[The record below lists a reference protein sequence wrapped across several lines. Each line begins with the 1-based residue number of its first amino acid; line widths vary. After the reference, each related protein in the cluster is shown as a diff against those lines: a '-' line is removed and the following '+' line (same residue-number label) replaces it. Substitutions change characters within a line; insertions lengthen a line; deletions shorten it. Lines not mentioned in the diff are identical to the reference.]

1 LFLNLGLENSAS
13 ILNFCRTKEIF
24 KKNNKTHNMNKIAL
38 VTGASAGIG
47 EACALKL
54 AENGFDLIIAGR
66 RQKNLESLAKLIEEK
81 FNKDVLS
88 LCLDVRNYE
97 DVERT
102 INALPEKWKNIDVL
116 VNNAGLAVGVSPIEQ
131 GIIDDWDRMIDTNV
145 KGLLYVTRCVSP
157 LMTARKKGLIVN
169 ISSIAGKEAYPGGN
183 VYCGTKH
190 AVEAITKGM
199 RIDLLPHNIRVSSI
213 APGMVE
219 TEFSLVRFK
228 GDENKAEQVYE
239 GFSPLKAEDIADS
252 LLFIATRP
260 EHVSINDILIMPS
273 AQASAR
279 DVNRK

>member
-1 LFLNLGLENSAS
+1 
-13 ILNFCRTKEIF
+13 
-24 KKNNKTHNMNKIAL
+24 MNKIAL
-38 VTGASAGIG
+38 VTGASSGIG
-47 EACALKL
+47 EACAIKL
-54 AENGFDLIIAGR
+54 ARNGFDLIITGR
-66 RQKNLESLAKLIEEK
+66 RKKNLEKLVEEIQQT
-81 FNKDVLS
+81 NKNKVLS

-97 DVERT
+97 DVEKT
-102 INALPEKWKNIDVL
+102 INSLPEEWKNIDVL

-131 GIIDDWDRMIDTNV
+131 GVIDDWNRMIDTNV

-157 LMTARKKGLIVN
+157 LMAERKKGLIVN
-169 ISSIAGKEAYPGGN
+169 ISSIAGKETYPGGN

-228 GDENKAEQVYE
+228 GDENKAEQVYT
-239 GFSPLKAEDIADS
+239 GFEPLNAEDIADS
-252 LLFIATRP
+252 LLFIVTRP
-260 EHVSINDILIMPS
+260 KHVSINDILIMPS

-279 DVNRK
+279 DVNRN

>member
-1 LFLNLGLENSAS
+1 
-13 ILNFCRTKEIF
+13 
-24 KKNNKTHNMNKIAL
+24 MNKIAL

-66 RQKNLESLAKLIEEK
+66 RKKNLDNLAGKI
-81 FNKDVLS
+81 KDTHKTEVLS
-88 LCLDVRNYE
+88 LCLDVRNFE
-97 DVERT
+97 EVEKT
-102 INALPEKWKNIDVL
+102 IDSLPSEWKNIDLL

-131 GIIDDWDRMIDTNV
+131 GVVDDWDRMIDTNV
-145 KGLLYVTRCVSP
+145 KGLLYVTRCISP
-157 LMTARKKGLIVN
+157 LMAERKKGLIVN

-219 TEFSLVRFK
+219 TEFSIVRFK
-228 GDENKAEQVYE
+228 GDEDKAEKVYE
-239 GFSPLKAEDIADS
+239 GFEPLKAEDIADS

>member
-1 LFLNLGLENSAS
+1 
-13 ILNFCRTKEIF
+13 
-24 KKNNKTHNMNKIAL
+24 MNKIAL
-38 VTGASAGIG
+38 ITGASAGIG
-47 EACALKL
+47 EACAIKL

-66 RQKNLESLAKLIEEK
+66 REKNLEKLAKKIQES
-81 FNKDVLS
+81 NKTEILR
-88 LCLDVRNYE
+88 LCLDVRNYQE
-97 DVERT
+97 VEKT
-102 INALPEKWKNIDVL
+102 INSLPEKWKNIDVL

-131 GIIDDWDRMIDTNV
+131 GVVDDWDRMIDTNV

-157 LMTARKKGLIVN
+157 LMAERKKGLIVN
-169 ISSIAGKEAYPGGN
+169 ISSIAGREIYPGGN

-199 RIDLLPHNIRVSSI
+199 RIDLLPHNIRVSTI

-228 GDENKAEQVYE
+228 GDENKADQVYN
-239 GFSPLKAEDIADS
+239 GFKPLKAEDIADS

-260 EHVSINDILIMPS
+260 EHVSINEILIMPS

>member
-1 LFLNLGLENSAS
+1 
-13 ILNFCRTKEIF
+13 
-24 KKNNKTHNMNKIAL
+24 MNKIAL
-38 VTGASAGIG
+38 ITGASAGIG
-47 EACALKL
+47 EACAIKL
-54 AENGFDLIIAGR
+54 AENGYDLIIAGR
-66 RQKNLESLAKLIEEK
+66 RKKNLDDLSDKIRK
-81 FNKDVLS
+81 QYNKEVLS
-88 LCLDVRNYE
+88 LCLDVRNFE
-97 DVERT
+97 EVEKT
-102 INALPEKWKNIDVL
+102 INSLPSDWKNIDVL

-131 GIIDDWDRMIDTNV
+131 GVIDDWDRMIDTNV
-145 KGLLYVTRCVSP
+145 KGLLYVTRCVTP
-157 LMTARKKGLIVN
+157 LMAERKKGLIVN

-228 GDENKAEQVYE
+228 GDENKAEQVYN
-239 GFSPLKAEDIADS
+239 GFEPLRAEDIADS

>member
-1 LFLNLGLENSAS
+1 
-13 ILNFCRTKEIF
+13 
-24 KKNNKTHNMNKIAL
+24 MNKIAL
-38 VTGASAGIG
+38 ITGASAGIG
-47 EACALKL
+47 KACAIKL

-66 RQKNLESLAKLIEEK
+66 REKNLEKLAAKIQES
-81 FNKDVLS
+81 NKNEVLS

-97 DVERT
+97 EVEKT
-102 INALPEKWKNIDVL
+102 INSLPDKWKHIDVL

-131 GIIDDWDRMIDTNV
+131 GVVDDWDRMIDTNV

-157 LMTARKKGLIVN
+157 LMAERKKGLIVN

-228 GDENKAEQVYE
+228 GDENKAEQVYN
-239 GFSPLKAEDIADS
+239 GIKPLKAEDIADS

-260 EHVSINDILIMPS
+260 DHVSINDILIMPS

-279 DVNRK
+279 DVNRN

>member
-1 LFLNLGLENSAS
+1 
-13 ILNFCRTKEIF
+13 
-24 KKNNKTHNMNKIAL
+24 MNKIAL
-38 VTGASAGIG
+38 ITGASAGIG
-47 EACALKL
+47 EACAIKL

-66 RQKNLESLAKLIEEK
+66 REKNLEKLAKKIQETYK
-81 FNKDVLS
+81 IQVLS
-88 LCLDVRNYE
+88 LCLDVRNYK
-97 DVERT
+97 DVEKT
-102 INALPEKWKNIDVL
+102 INSLPEKWKNIDIL

-131 GIIDDWDRMIDTNV
+131 GVVDDWDRMIDTNV

-157 LMTARKKGLIVN
+157 LLVERKKGLIVN

-228 GDENKAEQVYE
+228 GDEDKAEQVYN
-239 GFSPLKAEDIADS
+239 GFEPLKAEDIADS

-260 EHVSINDILIMPS
+260 DHVSINDILIMPS

-279 DVNRK
+279 DVNRN

>member
-1 LFLNLGLENSAS
+1 
-13 ILNFCRTKEIF
+13 
-24 KKNNKTHNMNKIAL
+24 MNKIAL
-38 VTGASAGIG
+38 ITGASAGIG
-47 EACALKL
+47 EACAIKL
-54 AENGFDLIIAGR
+54 AENGYDLIIAGR
-66 RQKNLESLAKLIEEK
+66 RKKNLDDLSDKIK
-81 FNKDVLS
+81 KQYNKEVLS
-88 LCLDVRNYE
+88 LCLDVRNFE
-97 DVERT
+97 EVEKT
-102 INALPEKWKNIDVL
+102 INSLPSDWKNIDVL

-131 GIIDDWDRMIDTNV
+131 GVIDDWDRMIDTNV
-145 KGLLYVTRCVSP
+145 KGLLYVTRCVTP
-157 LMTARKKGLIVN
+157 LMAERKKGLIVN

-183 VYCGTKH
+183 IYCGTKH

-228 GDENKAEQVYE
+228 GDENKAEQVYN
-239 GFSPLKAEDIADS
+239 GFEPLRAEDIADS

>member
-1 LFLNLGLENSAS
+1 
-13 ILNFCRTKEIF
+13 
-24 KKNNKTHNMNKIAL
+24 MNKIAL
-38 VTGASAGIG
+38 ITGASAGIG

-66 RQKNLESLAKLIEEK
+66 REKNIKNLSKKIQDTYGKEV
-81 FNKDVLS
+81 FN
-88 LCLDVRNYE
+88 LCLDVRNYKE
-97 DVERT
+97 VEKT
-102 INALPEKWKNIDVL
+102 INDLPEKWKNIDVL
-116 VNNAGLAVGVSPIEQ
+116 VNNAGLAVGVSPIEE
-131 GIIDDWDRMIDTNV
+131 GVIDDWDRMIDTNV

-157 LMTARKKGLIVN
+157 LMASRKKGLIVN

-228 GDENKAEQVYE
+228 GDQSKAEQVYN
-239 GFSPLKAEDIADS
+239 GFEPLKAEDIAES

-279 DVNRK
+279 DVNRKL

>member
-1 LFLNLGLENSAS
+1 
-13 ILNFCRTKEIF
+13 
-24 KKNNKTHNMNKIAL
+24 MNKIAL

-66 RQKNLESLAKLIEEK
+66 REKNIENLA
-81 FNKDVLS
+81 NKIQDIYNKEVFS
-88 LCLDVRNYE
+88 LCLDVRNYNE
-97 DVERT
+97 VEKT
-102 INALPEKWKNIDVL
+102 INSLPEKWKNIDVL
-116 VNNAGLAVGVSPIEQ
+116 VNNAGLAVGVSPIEE

-157 LMTARKKGLIVN
+157 LMATRKKGLIVN

-228 GDENKAEQVYE
+228 GDENKAEQVYD
-239 GFSPLKAEDIADS
+239 GFEPLKAEDIAES

-279 DVNRK
+279 DVNRN

>member
-1 LFLNLGLENSAS
+1 
-13 ILNFCRTKEIF
+13 
-24 KKNNKTHNMNKIAL
+24 MNKIAL
-38 VTGASAGIG
+38 ITGASAGIG
-47 EACALKL
+47 EACAIKL
-54 AENGFDLIIAGR
+54 AENGYDLIIAGR
-66 RQKNLESLAKLIEEK
+66 RKKNLDDLSDKIRK
-81 FNKDVLS
+81 QYNKEVLS
-88 LCLDVRNYE
+88 LCLDVRNFE
-97 DVERT
+97 EVEKT
-102 INALPEKWKNIDVL
+102 INSLPSDWKNIDVL

-131 GIIDDWDRMIDTNV
+131 GVIDDWDRMIDTNV
-145 KGLLYVTRCVSP
+145 KGLLYVTRCVTP
-157 LMTARKKGLIVN
+157 LMAERKKGLIVN

-183 VYCGTKH
+183 IYCGTKH

-228 GDENKAEQVYE
+228 GDENKAEQVYN
-239 GFSPLKAEDIADS
+239 GFEPLRAEDIADS

>member
-1 LFLNLGLENSAS
+1 
-13 ILNFCRTKEIF
+13 
-24 KKNNKTHNMNKIAL
+24 MNKIAL
-38 VTGASAGIG
+38 ITGASAGIG
-47 EACALKL
+47 EACAIKL

-66 RQKNLESLAKLIEEK
+66 REKNLKKLANKIQETYK
-81 FNKDVLS
+81 KDVIS
-88 LCLDVRNYE
+88 ICLDVRNYE
-97 DVERT
+97 EVEKT
-102 INALPEKWKNIDVL
+102 INSLPEKWKNIDVL
-116 VNNAGLAVGVSPIEQ
+116 VNNAGLAVGVSPIEE

-157 LMTARKKGLIVN
+157 LMATRKKGLIVN
-169 ISSIAGKEAYPGGN
+169 ISSIAGKEVYPGGN

-228 GDENKAEQVYE
+228 GDENKAEQVYD
-239 GFSPLKAEDIADS
+239 GFKPLQADDIAES

-279 DVNRK
+279 DVIRK

>member
-1 LFLNLGLENSAS
+1 
-13 ILNFCRTKEIF
+13 
-24 KKNNKTHNMNKIAL
+24 MNKIAL
-38 VTGASAGIG
+38 ITGASAGIG
-47 EACALKL
+47 EACAIKL

-66 RQKNLESLAKLIEEK
+66 REKNLEKLAAKIQES
-81 FNKDVLS
+81 NKNEVLS

-97 DVERT
+97 EVEKT
-102 INALPEKWKNIDVL
+102 INSLPEKWKNIDVL

-131 GIIDDWDRMIDTNV
+131 GVVDDWDRMIDTNV

-157 LMTARKKGLIVN
+157 LMAERKKGLIVN

-228 GDENKAEQVYE
+228 GDENKAEQVYN
-239 GFSPLKAEDIADS
+239 GFKPLQAEDIADS

-260 EHVSINDILIMPS
+260 DHVSINDILIMPS

-279 DVNRK
+279 DVNRN

>member
-1 LFLNLGLENSAS
+1 
-13 ILNFCRTKEIF
+13 
-24 KKNNKTHNMNKIAL
+24 MNKIAL
-38 VTGASAGIG
+38 ITGASAGIG
-47 EACALKL
+47 EACAIKL

-66 RQKNLESLAKLIEEK
+66 REKNLENLAKKIQKTYKNE
-81 FNKDVLS
+81 VLS
-88 LCLDVRNYE
+88 LCLDVRNYKE
-97 DVERT
+97 VEKT
-102 INALPEKWKNIDVL
+102 INSLPEKWKNIDVL

-131 GIIDDWDRMIDTNV
+131 GVVDDWDRMIDTNV

-157 LMTARKKGLIVN
+157 LMVERKKGLIVN

-228 GDENKAEQVYE
+228 GDEDKAEQVYN
-239 GFSPLKAEDIADS
+239 GFEPLKAEDIADS

-260 EHVSINDILIMPS
+260 DHVSINDILIMPS

-279 DVNRK
+279 DVNRN

>member
-1 LFLNLGLENSAS
+1 
-13 ILNFCRTKEIF
+13 
-24 KKNNKTHNMNKIAL
+24 MNKIAL
-38 VTGASAGIG
+38 ITGASAGIG
-47 EACALKL
+47 EACAIKL

-66 RQKNLESLAKLIEEK
+66 REKNLKKLANKIQETYK
-81 FNKDVLS
+81 KDVIS
-88 LCLDVRNYE
+88 ICLDVRNYE
-97 DVERT
+97 EVEKT
-102 INALPEKWKNIDVL
+102 INSLPEKWKNIDVL

-157 LMTARKKGLIVN
+157 LMATRKKGLIVN
-169 ISSIAGKEAYPGGN
+169 ISSIAGKEVYPGGN

-228 GDENKAEQVYE
+228 GDENKAEQVYD
-239 GFSPLKAEDIADS
+239 GFKPLQADDIAES

-279 DVNRK
+279 DVIRK

>member
-1 LFLNLGLENSAS
+1 
-13 ILNFCRTKEIF
+13 
-24 KKNNKTHNMNKIAL
+24 MNKIAL

-47 EACALKL
+47 EACAIKL

-66 RQKNLESLAKLIEEK
+66 REKNLEKLAKKIQES
-81 FNKDVLS
+81 NKTEVLR
-88 LCLDVRNYE
+88 LCLDVRNHQE
-97 DVERT
+97 VKKT
-102 INALPEKWKNIDVL
+102 INALPKKWKNIDVL

-131 GIIDDWDRMIDTNV
+131 GVVDDWDRMIDTNV

-157 LMTARKKGLIVN
+157 LMAERKKGLIVN
-169 ISSIAGKEAYPGGN
+169 ISSIAGREVYPGGN

-199 RIDLLPHNIRVSSI
+199 RIDLLPHNIRVSTI

-228 GDENKAEQVYE
+228 GDENKADQVYN
-239 GFSPLKAEDIADS
+239 GFKPLKAEDIADS

-260 EHVSINDILIMPS
+260 EHVSINEILIMPS

>member
-1 LFLNLGLENSAS
+1 
-13 ILNFCRTKEIF
+13 
-24 KKNNKTHNMNKIAL
+24 MNKIAL
-38 VTGASAGIG
+38 ITGASAGIG
-47 EACALKL
+47 EACAIKL
-54 AENGFDLIIAGR
+54 SENGFDLIIAGR
-66 RQKNLESLAKLIEEK
+66 REKNLEKLAKKIQETYKNE
-81 FNKDVLS
+81 VLS
-88 LCLDVRNYE
+88 LCLDVRNY
-97 DVERT
+97 VEVEKT
-102 INALPEKWKNIDVL
+102 INSLPEKWKNIDVL

-131 GIIDDWDRMIDTNV
+131 GVVDDWDRMIDTNV

-157 LMTARKKGLIVN
+157 LMVERKKGLIVN

-228 GDENKAEQVYE
+228 GDENKAEQVYN
-239 GFSPLKAEDIADS
+239 GFEPLKAEDIADS

-260 EHVSINDILIMPS
+260 DHVSINDILIMPS

-279 DVNRK
+279 DVNRN

>member
-1 LFLNLGLENSAS
+1 
-13 ILNFCRTKEIF
+13 
-24 KKNNKTHNMNKIAL
+24 MNKIAL
-38 VTGASAGIG
+38 ITGASAGIG
-47 EACALKL
+47 EACAIKL

-66 RQKNLESLAKLIEEK
+66 REKNLENLAKKIQKTYKNE
-81 FNKDVLS
+81 VLS
-88 LCLDVRNYE
+88 LCLDVRNYKE
-97 DVERT
+97 VEKT
-102 INALPEKWKNIDVL
+102 INSLPEKWKNIDVL

-131 GIIDDWDRMIDTNV
+131 GVVDDWDRMIDTNV

-157 LMTARKKGLIVN
+157 LMVDRKKGLIVN

-228 GDENKAEQVYE
+228 GDEDKAEQVYN
-239 GFSPLKAEDIADS
+239 GFEPLKAEDIADS

-260 EHVSINDILIMPS
+260 DHVSINDILIMPS

-279 DVNRK
+279 DVNRN

>member
-1 LFLNLGLENSAS
+1 
-13 ILNFCRTKEIF
+13 
-24 KKNNKTHNMNKIAL
+24 MNKIAL
-38 VTGASAGIG
+38 ITGASAGIG
-47 EACALKL
+47 EACAIKL

-66 RQKNLESLAKLIEEK
+66 REKNLEKLAKKIQETYKNE
-81 FNKDVLS
+81 VLS
-88 LCLDVRNYE
+88 LCLDVRNY
-97 DVERT
+97 VEVEKT
-102 INALPEKWKNIDVL
+102 INSLPEKWKNIDVL

-131 GIIDDWDRMIDTNV
+131 GVVDDWDRMIDTNV

-157 LMTARKKGLIVN
+157 LMVERKKGLIVN

-228 GDENKAEQVYE
+228 GDEDKAEQVYN
-239 GFSPLKAEDIADS
+239 GFEPLKAEDIADS

-260 EHVSINDILIMPS
+260 DHVSINDILIMPS

-279 DVNRK
+279 DVNRN

>member
-1 LFLNLGLENSAS
+1 
-13 ILNFCRTKEIF
+13 
-24 KKNNKTHNMNKIAL
+24 MNKIAL

-66 RQKNLESLAKLIEEK
+66 RLENLENLAKKIKEK

-97 DVERT
+97 AVEQT
-102 INALPEKWKNIDVL
+102 INTLPEKWKNIDVL

-228 GDENKAEQVYE
+228 GDESKAEQVYE
-239 GFSPLKAEDIADS
+239 GFAPLKAEDIADS

>member
-1 LFLNLGLENSAS
+1 
-13 ILNFCRTKEIF
+13 
-24 KKNNKTHNMNKIAL
+24 MNKIAL
-38 VTGASAGIG
+38 ITGASAGIG
-47 EACALKL
+47 EACAIKL

-66 RQKNLESLAKLIEEK
+66 REKNLEKLARKIQES
-81 FNKDVLS
+81 NKNEVLS

-97 DVERT
+97 EVEKT

-131 GIIDDWDRMIDTNV
+131 GVVDDWDRMIDTNV

-157 LMTARKKGLIVN
+157 LMAERKKGLIVN

-228 GDENKAEQVYE
+228 GDENKAEQVYN
-239 GFSPLKAEDIADS
+239 GFEPLKAEDIADS

-260 EHVSINDILIMPS
+260 DHVSINDILIMPS

-279 DVNRK
+279 DVNRN

>member
-1 LFLNLGLENSAS
+1 
-13 ILNFCRTKEIF
+13 
-24 KKNNKTHNMNKIAL
+24 MNKIAL
-38 VTGASAGIG
+38 ITGASAGIG

-66 RQKNLESLAKLIEEK
+66 RKKNLENLA
-81 FNKDVLS
+81 NKIQDTHNKEVLS
-88 LCLDVRNYE
+88 LGLDVRNFE
-97 DVERT
+97 EVEKT
-102 INALPEKWKNIDVL
+102 INSLPEKWKNIDVL

-145 KGLLYVTRCVSP
+145 KGLLYVTRCISP
-157 LMTARKKGLIVN
+157 LMASRKKGLIVN

-239 GFSPLKAEDIADS
+239 GFEPLKADDIAES

-279 DVNRK
+279 DVSRK

>member
-1 LFLNLGLENSAS
+1 
-13 ILNFCRTKEIF
+13 
-24 KKNNKTHNMNKIAL
+24 MNKIAL
-38 VTGASAGIG
+38 ITGASAGIG
-47 EACALKL
+47 EACAIKL
-54 AENGFDLIIAGR
+54 AKNGFDLIIAGR
-66 RQKNLESLAKLIEEK
+66 REKNLEKLAAKIQES
-81 FNKDVLS
+81 NKNEVLS

-97 DVERT
+97 EVEKT
-102 INALPEKWKNIDVL
+102 INSLPEKWKNIDVL

-131 GIIDDWDRMIDTNV
+131 GVVDDWDRMIDTNV

-157 LMTARKKGLIVN
+157 LMAERKKGLIVN

-219 TEFSLVRFK
+219 TEFSFVRFK
-228 GDENKAEQVYE
+228 GDKNKAEQVYN
-239 GFSPLKAEDIADS
+239 GFKPLKAEDIADS

-260 EHVSINDILIMPS
+260 DHVSINDILIMPS

-279 DVNRK
+279 DVNRN

>member
-1 LFLNLGLENSAS
+1 
-13 ILNFCRTKEIF
+13 
-24 KKNNKTHNMNKIAL
+24 MNKIAL
-38 VTGASAGIG
+38 ITGASAGIG
-47 EACALKL
+47 EACAIKL

-66 RQKNLESLAKLIEEK
+66 REKNLEKLTQKI
-81 FNKDVLS
+81 KDISKSEVLS
-88 LCLDVRNYE
+88 VCLDVRNFTE
-97 DVERT
+97 VEKT
-102 INALPEKWKNIDVL
+102 INSLPEKWKNIDVL

-131 GIIDDWDRMIDTNV
+131 GIVDDWDRMIDTNV

-157 LMTARKKGLIVN
+157 LMTKRKKGLIVN
-169 ISSIAGKEAYPGGN
+169 ITSVAGKEVYPGGN

-190 AVEAITKGM
+190 AVDAITRGM

-228 GDENKAEQVYE
+228 GDENKADQVYE
-239 GFSPLKAEDIADS
+239 GFKPLKAEDIADT

-260 EHVSINDILIMPS
+260 DHVSINDILIMPS

-279 DVNRK
+279 DVNRN

>member
-1 LFLNLGLENSAS
+1 
-13 ILNFCRTKEIF
+13 
-24 KKNNKTHNMNKIAL
+24 MNKIAL
-38 VTGASAGIG
+38 ITGASAGIG
-47 EACALKL
+47 EACAIKL
-54 AENGFDLIIAGR
+54 AENGYDLIIAGR
-66 RQKNLESLAKLIEEK
+66 RKKNLDDLSDKIK
-81 FNKDVLS
+81 KQYNKEVLS
-88 LCLDVRNYE
+88 LCLDVRNFE
-97 DVERT
+97 EVEKT
-102 INALPEKWKNIDVL
+102 INSLPSDWKNIDVL

-131 GIIDDWDRMIDTNV
+131 GVIDDWDRMIDTNV
-145 KGLLYVTRCVSP
+145 KGLLYVTRCVTP
-157 LMTARKKGLIVN
+157 LMAERKKGLIVN

-228 GDENKAEQVYE
+228 GDENKAEQVYN
-239 GFSPLKAEDIADS
+239 GFEPLRAEDIADS

>member
-1 LFLNLGLENSAS
+1 
-13 ILNFCRTKEIF
+13 
-24 KKNNKTHNMNKIAL
+24 MNKIAL
-38 VTGASAGIG
+38 ITGASAGIG
-47 EACALKL
+47 EACAIKL

-66 RQKNLESLAKLIEEK
+66 RKKNLDKLSKKIQEL
-81 FNKDVLS
+81 NKTDVLS

-97 DVERT
+97 EVEKT
-102 INALPEKWKNIDVL
+102 IKALPERWKNIDVL

-131 GIIDDWDRMIDTNV
+131 GVVDDWDRMIDTNL

-157 LMTARKKGLIVN
+157 LMTERKKGLIVN

-228 GDENKAEQVYE
+228 GDETKAEQVYN
-239 GFSPLKAEDIADS
+239 GFNPLKAEDIADS

-279 DVNRK
+279 DVNRN

>member
-1 LFLNLGLENSAS
+1 
-13 ILNFCRTKEIF
+13 
-24 KKNNKTHNMNKIAL
+24 MNKIAL
-38 VTGASAGIG
+38 ITGASAGIG
-47 EACALKL
+47 EACAIKL
-54 AENGFDLIIAGR
+54 AKNGFDLIIAGR
-66 RQKNLESLAKLIEEK
+66 REKNLEKLAAKIQES
-81 FNKDVLS
+81 NKNEVLS

-97 DVERT
+97 EVGKT
-102 INALPEKWKNIDVL
+102 INSLPEKWKNIDVL

-131 GIIDDWDRMIDTNV
+131 GVVDDWDRMIDTNV

-157 LMTARKKGLIVN
+157 LMAERKKGLIVN

-219 TEFSLVRFK
+219 TEFSFVRFK
-228 GDENKAEQVYE
+228 GDKNKAEQVYN
-239 GFSPLKAEDIADS
+239 GFKPLKAEDIADS

-260 EHVSINDILIMPS
+260 DHVSINDILIMPS

-279 DVNRK
+279 DVNRN

>member
-1 LFLNLGLENSAS
+1 
-13 ILNFCRTKEIF
+13 
-24 KKNNKTHNMNKIAL
+24 MNKIAL

-66 RQKNLESLAKLIEEK
+66 RLENLENLAKKIKEK
-81 FNKDVLS
+81 FNKEVLS

-97 DVERT
+97 DVEQT

-239 GFSPLKAEDIADS
+239 GFIPLKAEDIADS

>member
-1 LFLNLGLENSAS
+1 
-13 ILNFCRTKEIF
+13 
-24 KKNNKTHNMNKIAL
+24 MNKIAL

-47 EACALKL
+47 EACAIKL

-66 RQKNLESLAKLIEEK
+66 REKNLEKLATKIQES
-81 FNKDVLS
+81 NKNEVLS

-97 DVERT
+97 EVEKT
-102 INALPEKWKNIDVL
+102 INSLPEKWKNIDVL

-131 GIIDDWDRMIDTNV
+131 GVVDDWDRMIDTNV

-157 LMTARKKGLIVN
+157 LMAERKKGLIVN

-228 GDENKAEQVYE
+228 GDENKAEQVYN
-239 GFSPLKAEDIADS
+239 GFKPLKAEDIADS
-252 LLFIATRP
+252 LLFVATRP
-260 EHVSINDILIMPS
+260 DHVSINDILIMPS

>member
-1 LFLNLGLENSAS
+1 
-13 ILNFCRTKEIF
+13 
-24 KKNNKTHNMNKIAL
+24 MNKIAL
-38 VTGASAGIG
+38 ITGASAGIG
-47 EACALKL
+47 EACAIKL

-66 RQKNLESLAKLIEEK
+66 REKKLEKLAKKIQETYKNE
-81 FNKDVLS
+81 VLS

-97 DVERT
+97 KVEKA
-102 INALPEKWKNIDVL
+102 INSLPEKWKNIYVL

-131 GIIDDWDRMIDTNV
+131 GVVDDWDRMIDTNV

-157 LMTARKKGLIVN
+157 LMVERKKGLIVN
-169 ISSIAGKEAYPGGN
+169 ISSIAGREAYPGGN

-199 RIDLLPHNIRVSSI
+199 RIDLLPHNIRVSAI

-228 GDENKAEQVYE
+228 GDEDKAEQVYN
-239 GFSPLKAEDIADS
+239 GFKPLKAEDIADS

-260 EHVSINDILIMPS
+260 EHVSINEILIMPS

-279 DVNRK
+279 DVNRN